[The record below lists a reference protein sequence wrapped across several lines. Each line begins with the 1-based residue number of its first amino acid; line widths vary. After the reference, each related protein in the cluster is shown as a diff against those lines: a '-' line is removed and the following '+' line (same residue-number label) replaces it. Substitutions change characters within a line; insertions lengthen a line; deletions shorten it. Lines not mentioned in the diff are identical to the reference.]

1 MNLICIFLVYQSL
14 TKITKIKWNSSSRI
28 WSKVSTSNTKY
39 LSQLIFSCCFWYPSN
54 NIKTPFFLQTIEVA
68 PEEYL
73 IITDPILYDTDNN
86 LNDNDAEQYYY
97 QPDSQEL
104 PEETDDDEDTNA
116 YFDIAKKRNL
126 PELLDV
132 STRDIE
138 RPMELPGLEN
148 LPLQRTKF
156 YQRPAFSDIQL
167 DYDVPSDYGRIQKK
181 S

>member
-1 MNLICIFLVYQSL
+1 MNLKQGQLFKYQ
-14 TKITKIKWNSSSRI
+14 I
-28 WSKVSTSNTKY
+28 
-39 LSQLIFSCCFWYPSN
+39 LISPYFSWYFWYLTTFKWYQNPL
-54 NIKTPFFLQTIEVA
+54 FLQTIEVT

-73 IITDPILYDTDNN
+73 IITDPILYDSDNN
-86 LNDNDAEQYYY
+86 LNDKDAEQYYY

-156 YQRPAFSDIQL
+156 YQRPTFSDIQL